1 MGSKTTQQQ
10 STASSTTP
18 AGLAQLQS
26 IYSKVADAAS
36 NPYNPYTGELTAGV
50 NNQQQTGI
58 NNINANANY
67 AQPYIQQAGTLAS
80 GASNPLTA
88 AQIQQYQNPYTQN
101 VVNAT
106 QAQFN
111 NANGVQQQQVKGNAA
126 LAGALGGDRQAVA
139 QAELANQQQL
149 AQAPVIAGLYSNAY
163 NSGLSTATNQF
174 QTNPLAAAS
183 SLGNIGVAGQNS
195 ALAGAQ
201 AQVAGGTLQQQT
213 QQAADTANL
222 GQYNQA
228 QAFPYQQ
235 AQYLAS
241 IGAPIASAEGST
253 TNGTSST
260 QSNPFASYLG
270 LGTAAVT
277 AYSDK
282 RVKDDI
288 EKVGKTFDGQPIYKF
303 RYKGSP
309 TFHMGLMAQDVEK
322 SHPDSVGEHAGIKTV
337 NYDEATTDSAR
348 RGHFATGGSVGNSP
362 FNFITDSGGYIPQTQ
377 MGALTA
383 PKAPAA
389 PSAAASSSASP
400 FQSIGTNLGTAAK
413 NYFNNPGTMGS
424 PGIGDPLSVI
434 GGAGDYAVPTFM
446 SHGGLVEAVH
456 AIRKGIDRANGGAVS
471 GYGQSPNGIYI
482 PHMADGGAPD
492 TFDQRFG
499 FPFQNTDNSPII
511 PDPGLQQ
518 VSPQAMNAWRSGID
532 TPNPAIAASDG
543 TSAPTAPTPLNNTSL
558 TLPPQITGQPDDTT
572 PDQSSP
578 ALGYSGSPVLNPA
591 ATTNSAVAP
600 TADSQPSSTWG
611 GFNPFGL
618 SDKAR
623 QAIISGALGLAASKN
638 PNIGAA
644 IAEGGLKGLGAYSDA
659 TKAEQEA
666 ADKKLT
672 QTQNQTR
679 IDMEA
684 KRIANQA
691 SQFAI
696 TNKGKGEMTDYQ
708 KEQVERQKREEAL
721 KLKTPIKIGE
731 SVSGAPIMAL
741 PRLNPQTNQVDLYP
755 IGRDGTV
762 AKEPVAPGS
771 NMRPQAS
778 SDSTTNAPNTTQGKP
793 DPSAPVGSPESRNQ
807 SYVKQV
813 EQEDPAYAAAI
824 KKAAN
829 YELDPAKYASMRTSQ
844 RQKFIN
850 DVIQYDPNYNP
861 QDVGL
866 RYRAQAAFL
875 PGTKNGDT
883 VTAFNTAIS
892 HLDTLK
898 QMYGALKNGDVQGLN
913 RLKNTFQQ
921 QFGYAAPNDVSALSS
936 IIGGEVVKATV
947 GSQNALGDREEVRH
961 SIGRDLSTQQADSVI
976 DKYQALMAGQLKA
989 RKYAYQQGT
998 GLHNFDE
1005 KFLLPRSKEILNS
1018 IDNEGGNGR
1027 TGQNAIPSAP
1037 NGIPQGSMYSPS
1049 RKQWKTPDGKIFNA
1063 DGSPAS

>member
-1 MGSKTTQQQ
+1 MGSKTTQQG

-36 NPYNPYTGELTAGV
+36 QPYNPYTGELTAGV

-58 NNINANANY
+58 NNINASANY

-253 TNGTSST
+253 TNGTTST
-260 QSNPFASYLG
+260 QTNPFAQYAG
-270 LGTAAVT
+270 LGIAGAGLFLKDGGAV
-277 AYSDK
+277 
-282 RVKDDI
+282 
-288 EKVGKTFDGQPIYKF
+288 P
-303 RYKGSP
+303 
-309 TFHMGLMAQDVEK
+309 HMA
-322 SHPDSVGEHAGIKTV
+322 S
-337 NYDEATTDSAR
+337 
-348 RGHFATGGSVGNSP
+348 GGAP
-362 FNFITDSGGYIPQTQ
+362 FNFITDSGGYIPQVQ
-377 MGALTA
+377 ALNLKA
-383 PKAPAA
+383 PTAPAA
-389 PSAAASSSASP
+389 PSTSAASTANPWASATT
-400 FQSIGTNLGTAAK
+400 GLGNMK
-413 NYFNNPGTMGS
+413 GIFGGSDTMGS
-424 PGIGDPLSVI
+424 PGVSSPLSMI

-456 AIRKGIDRANGGAVS
+456 AIRNGIDRANGGTVS
-471 GYGQSPNGIYI
+471 GYGQPSNGIYI
-482 PHMADGGAPD
+482 PHMADGGDPA

-518 VSPQAMNAWRSGID
+518 VSPQAMNAWRSGVD
-532 TPNPAIAASDG
+532 TPNPAIAANDD
-543 TSAPTAPTPLNNTSL
+543 TAAPPIAPDTPLTRSAG
-558 TLPPQITGQPDDTT
+558 LPPQITGQPDNTT
-572 PDQSSP
+572 PDESSP
-578 ALGYSGSPVLNPA
+578 ALGYNGSPVLNPA
-591 ATTNSAVAP
+591 LTANSSVTPVAD
-600 TADSQPSSTWG
+600 TQQPQT
-611 GFNPFGL
+611 FGHSLFGVNL
-618 SDKAR
+618 SDKTR
-623 QAIISGALGLAASKN
+623 QGLVAAGLAMAASKN
-638 PNIGAA
+638 PNFIGALG
-644 IAEGGLKGLGAYSDA
+644 EGGLKGLGAYSDA

-762 AKEPVAPGS
+762 AKEPIAPGS

-778 SDSTTNAPNTTQGKP
+778 SDSTTNAPNAAQGKP
-793 DPSAPVGSPESRNQ
+793 DPTAPVGSPESRNQ